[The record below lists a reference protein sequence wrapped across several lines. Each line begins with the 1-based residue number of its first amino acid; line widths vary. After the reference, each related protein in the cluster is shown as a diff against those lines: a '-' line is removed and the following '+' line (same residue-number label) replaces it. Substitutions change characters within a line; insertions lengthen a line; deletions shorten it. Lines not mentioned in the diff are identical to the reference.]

1 MAGFY
6 EASRLCL
13 FNWFDFYSQ
22 HPNLLLC
29 FFPNLNLS
37 TVYTII
43 IDERRDLC
51 IKSLP
56 ARTKSFWRQRNFIF
70 SSIRHFQSHP
80 HKRVFFIFVFH
91 IQRGY
96 SQHNITRIIL
106 ILIQMLVHGQE
117 ITGRYIGSQKRF
129 IEKKNNSSC

>member
-1 MAGFY
+1 MFIVLY
-6 EASRLCL
+6 CIE
-13 FNWFDFYSQ
+13 FYSQ
-22 HPNLLLC
+22 QPNLLLC

-37 TVYTII
+37 TVYAII

-56 ARTKSFWRQRNFIF
+56 TRTKCFWGQRNFIF

-91 IQRGY
+91 IQCGY

-106 ILIQMLVHGQE
+106 ILIQTVVHGQE
-117 ITGRYIGSQKRF
+117 ITDRYIGSQMRF
-129 IEKKNNSSC
+129 IEKRNNSSC